1 MISRVL
7 PGMLAAVLG
16 ALGAGAVAGFIPR
29 TANLVPS
36 WRIGRFSGRVRV
48 SYTSGY
54 LDSYNAT
61 NPALNI
67 YSRRRVLVSP
77 SLAYELRP
85 SLGFTL
91 EVSNFTHELQE
102 RYQLPERYTQIRDNP
117 VSVTAGVKGRF

>member
-1 MISRVL
+1 ML

-16 ALGAGAVAGFIPR
+16 TLGAGAVAGFVPR

-54 LDSYNAT
+54 LDSYKAT

-67 YSRRRVLVSP
+67 YFRRRVLVSP
-77 SLAYELRP
+77 SLASELRP
-85 SLGFTL
+85 SPGFTL
-91 EVSNFTHELQE
+91 EVSNFTHELQK
-102 RYQLPERYTQIRDNP
+102 RYQLPKRYTRIRDHP
-117 VSVTAGVKGRF
+117 VSVTGGVKGRF